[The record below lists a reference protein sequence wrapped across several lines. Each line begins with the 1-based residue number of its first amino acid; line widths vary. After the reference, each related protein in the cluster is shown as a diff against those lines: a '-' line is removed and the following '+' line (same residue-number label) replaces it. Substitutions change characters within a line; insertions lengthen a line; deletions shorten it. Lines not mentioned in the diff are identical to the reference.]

1 MKIAVASGKGGTG
14 KTTISTNLAAVLSGE
29 GLVVR
34 FLDCD
39 VEEPNGHVFLR
50 PEIAEVRDVNVGV
63 PLVNKDRCTGCG
75 KCADFCRYNA
85 LACVKGEVLVFEE
98 LCHYC
103 GGCMVVCPE
112 GAISEK
118 DRKVGVVEVGRCA
131 FGGVDTADGGS
142 SAEFGAGLLEI
153 GAIQTTAV
161 IGEVKKLAGVDDEV
175 VIIDAPPGTSCPV
188 IEAVEGSDFVLL
200 VTEPTPF
207 GLNDLKL
214 AVEMVRA
221 LGLKFGVAINR
232 SDVGDGSVKVYCE
245 DEGIDVMLEVPNDRR
260 IAEKYSDSVMMVDA
274 FGEYR
279 EKFRG
284 LYEKIAKAVEK

>member
-1 MKIAVASGKGGTG
+1 MRITVASGKGGTG
-14 KTTISTNLAAVLSGE
+14 KTTISTNLAAVLSGD
-29 GLVVR
+29 GFSVR

-50 PEIAEVRDVNVGV
+50 PAIDEVRDVNVDV
-63 PLVNKDRCTGCG
+63 PLVDKGKCSGCG
-75 KCADFCRYNA
+75 KCAEFCRYNA

-118 DRKVGVVEVGRCA
+118 DRKVGIVESGSCEFVG
-131 FGGVDTADGGS
+131 GGGGS
-142 SAEFGAGLLEI
+142 SAAFGDGLLEI

-161 IGEVKKLAGVDDEV
+161 IGEVKKLAGGDDEV
-175 VIIDAPPGTSCPV
+175 VITDAPPGTSCPV

-207 GLNDLKL
+207 GLNDLRL
-214 AVEMVRA
+214 AVDMVRA
-221 LGLKFGVAINR
+221 LGLRFGVAVNR
-232 SDVGDGSVKVYCE
+232 SDVGDGSVMDYCQS
-245 DEGIDVMLEVPNDRR
+245 EGIEVMLEVPNDRR
-260 IAEKYSDSVMMVDA
+260 VAEKYSDGVMMVEA
-274 FGEYR
+274 FDEYR
-279 EKFRG
+279 ERFRG
-284 LYEKIAKAVEK
+284 LYDRIVKAVEK